1 MNREISLR
9 DRIRDAVMCSNNGLY
24 IMKNAYKTMF
34 KCHLVMLI
42 YHSLYGMDIYISDFI
57 ESKEKRNEVLNEFK
71 EMNEEKMTETIKSIN
86 DIEEYEEISTKCYLY
101 ALNVINNYAYEE
113 MERLHEFQDKHG
125 LSRDEMSPN
134 FVNDNIN
141 KIINNEHVRFIN
153 ENVDVL
159 DF

>member
-1 MNREISLR
+1 MNWEISLR
-9 DRIRDAVMCSNNGLY
+9 DRIHDVVITHNNGLH

-42 YHSLYGMDIYISDFI
+42 YHSLYEMDINTSDFI

-86 DIEEYEEISTKCYLY
+86 DIEEYEDISTKCYLY
-101 ALNVINNYAYEE
+101 ALNVINNHVYEE
-113 MERLHEFQDKHG
+113 MERLREFQDKHG
-125 LSRDEMSPN
+125 LSRDEMNPN
-134 FVNDNIN
+134 FVNDNLNRLIN
-141 KIINNEHVRFIN
+141 SEHVRFIN
-153 ENVDVL
+153 ENVNVL